1 MKRIQYNIKIKNL
14 LGGRSLNTEERLKEL
29 EKKVEYLIKLTEEKN
44 QNKISLKKFVLI
56 PIIVIAAIFIFLF
69 ILGLISFYSVD

>member
-1 MKRIQYNIKIKNL
+1 MKRIQYNIKINNL

-69 ILGLISFYSVD
+69 ILGLISFFSVD

>member
-1 MKRIQYNIKIKNL
+1 M
-14 LGGRSLNTEERLKEL
+14 NTEERLKEL

-69 ILGLISFYSVD
+69 ILGLISFFSVD